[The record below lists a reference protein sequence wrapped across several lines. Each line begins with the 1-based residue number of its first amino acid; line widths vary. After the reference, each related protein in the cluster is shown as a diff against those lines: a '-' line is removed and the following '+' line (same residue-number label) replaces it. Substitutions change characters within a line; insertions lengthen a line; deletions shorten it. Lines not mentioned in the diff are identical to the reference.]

1 MTRFVVGNDRSQGEA
16 LDTDSSN
23 ELFEQFLSIIS

>member
-16 LDTDSSN
+16 L
-23 ELFEQFLSIIS
+23 ELIPILQTNYLNSFYR